1 MATLPYWVGCCCLW
15 SYSSWS
21 STPVLF
27 QSVLLAAVVG
37 FIQAWSPEVNWGR
50 HLLDFIVQPLLLVLL
65 FAALPLCF
73 LGLAYGYSLRWHG
86 EG

>member
-1 MATLPYWVGCCCLW
+1 M
-15 SYSSWS
+15 
-21 STPVLF
+21 
-27 QSVLLAAVVG
+27 LAAVVG